1 MADSKYL
8 QVEQYIR
15 KKIEKG
21 SLKIGDQIPTEEQ
34 LCQRFG
40 FSRMTVNKALN
51 RLCEQGYIERT
62 KGKGSFVS
70 SPHVSKIIEIA
81 SSFTE
86 DMANIGMVAGS
97 KLISYEVKPAKDY
110 PDIKKKLK
118 LHDDDFIHYFVRLR
132 TGNDIPVAISYT
144 YVSAKI
150 VPAIEIKY
158 LNSSFYKYL
167 DEINLKKII
176 NSMTFSAT
184 LPTEEQKKLL
194 KADNIA
200 LFISSHVTYTIK
212 DKGFITFE

>member
-70 SPHVSKIIEIA
+70 SPHVSKIIEVG
-81 SSFTE
+81 SSFTQ

-118 LHDDDFIHYFVRLR
+118 
-132 TGNDIPVAISYT
+132 
-144 YVSAKI
+144 
-150 VPAIEIKY
+150 
-158 LNSSFYKYL
+158 
-167 DEINLKKII
+167 
-176 NSMTFSAT
+176 
-184 LPTEEQKKLL
+184 
-194 KADNIA
+194 
-200 LFISSHVTYTIK
+200 
-212 DKGFITFE
+212 